1 MIGGYQDSEIYVVDI
16 CCRDWFSFSP
26 TCRGWE
32 SAVRRELD
40 LNCHLSLQ
48 APNNKV
54 EFSIVG
60 EGDAQQ
66 YFYIHPTKGDIT
78 LLKSVLKTKR
88 SYYRV
93 SLVMC
98 TSLFNGLHVCAGV
111 F

>member
-1 MIGGYQDSEIYVVDI
+1 MLHVPGLVQFESYI
-16 CCRDWFSFSP
+16 
-26 TCRGWE
+26 RGL
-32 SAVRRELD
+32 STAVRRELD
-40 LNCHLSLQ
+40 LKCCLSLQ

-66 YFYIHPTKGDIT
+66 YFYIHPTKGDIS

-93 SLVMC
+93 SLITCM
-98 TSLFNGLHVCAGV
+98 SL
-111 F
+111 